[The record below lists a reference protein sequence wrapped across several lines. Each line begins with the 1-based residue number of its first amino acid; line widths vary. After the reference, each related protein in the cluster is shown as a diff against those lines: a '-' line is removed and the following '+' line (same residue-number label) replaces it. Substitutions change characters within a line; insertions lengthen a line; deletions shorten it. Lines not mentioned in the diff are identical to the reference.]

1 MSQPT
6 GVAADGTKVILG
18 RGAVYFDRWTA
29 GGVAQGERFLGNCSA
44 FEVSGSEELKEKVG
58 VVDSSN
64 PLLARVSVKRT
75 LELAITLNEF
85 DKDNIA
91 LALLGTATEYTQAAT
106 PVTGETLTTSSVKG
120 NWYKAA
126 KRKLTAVAVK
136 VSAVTKTVD
145 VDYTL
150 DAETGRI
157 RILASGTIA
166 DGSTVLI
173 DYTPTA
179 IVAGSGIAQANPL
192 NAGTVQGFVRFVG
205 DPMTGPVIE
214 CELWKVVMSMDGNLS
229 LIGDEFAEFRVKGT
243 VLTDAG
249 NHPNEPFGRIF
260 KR

>member
-18 RGAVYFDRWTA
+18 RGAVYFDRWVN
-29 GGVAQGERFLGNCSA
+29 GVSQGERFLGNCSA
-44 FEVSGSEELKEKVG
+44 FEISGSEELREKVG
-58 VVDSSN
+58 VVDATN
-64 PLLARVSVKRT
+64 PLIARVPIKRT
-75 LELAITLNEF
+75 AELGITLNEF
-85 DKDNIA
+85 NKQNLA
-91 LALLGTATEYTQAAT
+91 LALAGNEANYTQAAT
-106 PVTGETLTTSSVKG
+106 PVTGETLTTSSLKG

-136 VSAVTKTVD
+136 VSAVTKTLD

-166 DGSTVLI
+166 DASTVLI

-179 IVAGSGIAQANPL
+179 ITVLDQVNPVAASGTL
-192 NAGTVQGFVRFVG
+192 LGFVRFVG
-205 DPMTGPVIE
+205 DPVTGPIVE
-214 CELWKVVMSMDGNLS
+214 CELWRVSISPDGTLG
-229 LIGDEFAEFRVKGT
+229 LISDDFAEFRVKGT
-243 VLTDAG
+243 VLSDSV

-260 KR
+260 VR